1 MIEGDRSLAGV
12 DVLGAEGGDGLG
24 GRLADLGCVVLPPAL
39 SAADAL
45 ALLATFRPDA
55 ALLGARLPGGPAAV
69 AHALDAAG
77 VPCALVVTPDD
88 PEPDHPA
95 LGGVPR
101 LGGFAGPAELRH
113 ALLRLVGR
121 RRAGA

>member
-1 MIEGDRSLAGV
+1 MAGSDRSLAGV
-12 DVLGAEGGDGLG
+12 EVLVAEGGDGLG

-69 AHALDAAG
+69 ALDAAD
-77 VPCALVVTPDD
+77 VPFALVVTPDD
-88 PEPDHPA
+88 REPDHPA
-95 LGGVPR
+95 LRRAPR
-101 LGGFAGPAELRH
+101 LGGFAGRAELRRV
-113 ALLRLVGR
+113 LLGLVGLR
-121 RRAGA
+121 HDGG